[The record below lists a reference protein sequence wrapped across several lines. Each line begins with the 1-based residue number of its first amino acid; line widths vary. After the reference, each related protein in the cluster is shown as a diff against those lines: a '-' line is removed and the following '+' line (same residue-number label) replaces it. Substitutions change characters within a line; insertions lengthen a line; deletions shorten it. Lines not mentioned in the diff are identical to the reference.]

1 MDIENLFSGYKQGG
15 NNYIKK
21 ADSKNKW
28 CGFSK
33 GVIDEL
39 KQRHGS
45 AFNIVLWGNNPVD
58 HYFCIPFE
66 RLEHLFT
73 ESLMTSGKYADKG
86 MRRWTAT
93 IANNVF
99 LMRANSE
106 YALDISEFYV
116 DAGSQ
121 LAPIFGA
128 LSDEFDVDYTIEDA
142 LSNVKIRIG
151 QSEFRSLVL
160 SNFQATCC
168 ISGIA
173 ELSLLVAS
181 HIIPWS
187 HDKSKR
193 SDPANGLCLFI
204 EYDKYFDRGYIS
216 LADDLSII
224 VTSHYPS
231 FSSPLRE
238 RLLALRGSKIAVPSV
253 TPINP
258 AFLQYHRQNI
268 FDKF

>member
-1 MDIENLFSGYKQGG
+1 MYKKGH
-15 NNYIKK
+15 
-21 ADSKNKW
+21 SKNKW

-33 GVIDEL
+33 GVIDRL

-45 AFNIVLWGNNPVD
+45 AFNIVLWGSNPVD
-58 HYFCIPFE
+58 HYFCIPFAK
-66 RLEHLFT
+66 LEHLFI

-86 MRRWTAT
+86 MHRWTAT
-93 IANNVF
+93 IVNNVF

-106 YALDISEFYV
+106 YALDISEFYIEP
-116 DAGSQ
+116 GSR

-128 LSDEFDVDYTIEDA
+128 LSDEFENDYTIEDA
-142 LSNVKIRIG
+142 LANVKIRIG
-151 QSEFRSLVL
+151 RSEFRSLVL
-160 SNFQATCC
+160 SDFQAKCC
-168 ISGIA
+168 ISSIT
-173 ELSLLVAS
+173 ETSVLVAS

-193 SDPANGLCLFI
+193 SDPGKGLCLFI

-216 LADDLSII
+216 LADDFSII
-224 VTSHYPS
+224 VTSQYPS
-231 FSSPLRE
+231 FSGPLRE
-238 RLLALRGSKIAVPSV
+238 RLGALRGSKIAVPSV

>member
-1 MDIENLFSGYKQGG
+1 MDTENLFSGYKQGG

-86 MRRWTAT
+86 MPRWTAT
-93 IANNVF
+93 IVNNIF
-99 LMRANSE
+99 LMRVNSE
-106 YALDISEFYV
+106 HSLHISEFYV
-116 DAGSQ
+116 DAGSR
-121 LAPIFGA
+121 LASIFGE
-128 LSDEFDVDYTIEDA
+128 LSIEFDVVYAIEDA
-142 LSNVKIRIG
+142 LADLKIRIG

-160 SNFQATCC
+160 SSFQATCC
-168 ISGIA
+168 ISSIA
-173 ELSLLVAS
+173 EPSLLVAS
-181 HIIPWS
+181 HIIPGAMTRAGEATQQTAFAYLSSTTSILIEDIFHSKMTSRSWFQLLPIILKLAS
-187 HDKSKR
+187 GAASRSSWPQDSCSICHPYKSCI
-193 SDPANGLCLFI
+193 PAVSQA
-204 EYDKYFDRGYIS
+204 EY
-216 LADDLSII
+216 L
-224 VTSHYPS
+224 
-231 FSSPLRE
+231 
-238 RLLALRGSKIAVPSV
+238 
-253 TPINP
+253 
-258 AFLQYHRQNI
+258 
-268 FDKF
+268 